1 MTLRQAQDGGP
12 STALLTDRYELT
24 MLDASLRDGTA
35 ERRCVFELFARRLPG
50 GRRFGVVAGTGRLLE
65 LIRDFTF
72 GDDELRFLRDEKV
85 VDAAT
90 LDFLEGYRFTGSIT
104 GYREGELYFPG
115 SPILT
120 VEGTFAEA
128 VVLETLALSVLNH
141 DSAIATAAAR
151 MSVAA
156 GERPLA
162 EMGSRR
168 AAESSA
174 VAAARAAYIAGF
186 GATSNLEAG
195 RRWGIPTMGTAAHS
209 WTLLHDSEEAAF
221 RAQIEALGVETTLLV
236 DTYDIREGVATAIRV
251 AGTGLGGVRI
261 DSGDLPTVAA
271 DVRAHLDDLGAAGTR
286 ITVTS
291 DLDEFA
297 IASLAASPVDS
308 YGVGT
313 SVVTGSG
320 SPTAGMV
327 YKLVARQDTT
337 GGWVAVAKS
346 STDKSSKG
354 GRKAAFR
361 TLDDGTA
368 TSELIAVSDGFE
380 QLQTVASHPAARAL
394 QVTLMAAGEPDASY
408 EGAAGVEAA
417 RAHHAR
423 VREELPVRALALSR
437 SDPAIPTV
445 YVDAE

>member
-1 MTLRQAQDGGP
+1 M

-24 MLDASLRDGTA
+24 MIDAALRDGTA
-35 ERRCVFELFARRLPG
+35 GRPCVFELFARRLPG
-50 GRRFGVVAGTGRLLE
+50 GRRFGVVAGTGRLLQE
-65 LIRDFTF
+65 VRDFRF
-72 GDDELRFLRDEKV
+72 GDDELRYLRDHAV
-85 VDAAT
+85 VSPETVAY
-90 LDFLEGYRFTGSIT
+90 LENYRFTGSIR

-120 VEGTFAEA
+120 IEGTFSEA
-128 VVLETLALSVLNH
+128 VVLETLALSILNH
-141 DSAIATAAAR
+141 DSAVATAAAR
-151 MSVAA
+151 MSIAA
-156 GERPLA
+156 GDRPLA

-168 AAESSA
+168 AGERSA
-174 VAAARAAYIAGF
+174 VAAARAAHIAGF

-195 RRWGIPTMGTAAHS
+195 RAWGIPTMGTAAHS
-209 WTLLHDSEEAAF
+209 FTLLHDTEELAF
-221 RAQIEALGVETTLLV
+221 RSQIDALGVETTLLI

-271 DVRAHLDDLGAAGTR
+271 AVRTQLDELGATGTK

-297 IASLAASPVDS
+297 IAALAASPVDS

-327 YKLVARQDTT
+327 YKLVARQDAA
-337 GGWVAVAKS
+337 GGWVAVAKAS
-346 STDKSSKG
+346 ADKGSKG

-361 TLDDGTA
+361 TLSRGTA
-368 TSELIAVSDGFE
+368 TSELIAISDGFE
-380 QLQTVASHPAARAL
+380 QVETAADHPDARPL
-394 QVTLMAAGEPDASY
+394 QVTFVDEGETDASF
-408 EGAAGVEAA
+408 EGPGGVALA
-417 RAHHAR
+417 RAHHAV
-423 VREELPVRALALSR
+423 VREELPITGLALSR
-437 SDPAIPTV
+437 SDPALPTV
-445 YVDAE
+445 YEEA

>member
-1 MTLRQAQDGGP
+1 M

-24 MLDASLRDGTA
+24 MIDAALRDGTA
-35 ERRCVFELFARRLPG
+35 GRPCVFELFARRLPG
-50 GRRFGVVAGTGRLLE
+50 GRRFGVVAGTGRLLQE
-65 LIRDFTF
+65 LRDFRF
-72 GDDELRFLRDEKV
+72 GDDELRFLRDHAV
-85 VDAAT
+85 VSPETVAY
-90 LDFLEGYRFTGSIT
+90 LESYRFTGSIR

-120 VEGTFAEA
+120 IEGTFAEA
-128 VVLETLALSVLNH
+128 VVLETLALSILNH
-141 DSAIATAAAR
+141 DSAVATAAAR
-151 MSVAA
+151 MSIAA
-156 GERPLA
+156 GDRPLA

-168 AAESSA
+168 AGERSA
-174 VAAARAAYIAGF
+174 VAAARAAHIAGF

-195 RRWGIPTMGTAAHS
+195 RAWGIPTMGTAAHS
-209 WTLLHDSEEAAF
+209 FTLLHDTEELAF
-221 RAQIEALGVETTLLV
+221 RSQIDALGVETTLLI

-271 DVRAHLDDLGAAGTR
+271 AVRTQLDELGATGTK

-297 IASLAASPVDS
+297 IAALAASPVDS

-327 YKLVARQDTT
+327 YKLVARQDAA
-337 GGWVAVAKS
+337 GGWVAVAKAS
-346 STDKSSKG
+346 ADKGSKG

-361 TLDDGTA
+361 TLSRGTA

-380 QLQTVASHPAARAL
+380 QVETAADHPDARPL
-394 QVTLMAAGEPDASY
+394 QVTFFDEGETDASF
-408 EGAAGVEAA
+408 EGPGGVALA
-417 RAHHAR
+417 RAHHAV
-423 VREELPVRALALSR
+423 VREELPITGLALSR
-437 SDPAIPTV
+437 SDPALPTV
-445 YVDAE
+445 YEEA

>member
-1 MTLRQAQDGGP
+1 M

-24 MLDASLRDGTA
+24 MIDAALRDGTA
-35 ERRCVFELFARRLPG
+35 GRPCVFELFARRLPG
-50 GRRFGVVAGTGRLLE
+50 GRRFGVVAGTGRLLQE
-65 LIRDFTF
+65 LRDFRF
-72 GDDELRFLRDEKV
+72 GDDELRFLRDHAV
-85 VDAAT
+85 VSPETVAY
-90 LDFLEGYRFTGSIT
+90 LESYRFTGSIR

-120 VEGTFAEA
+120 IEGTFAEA
-128 VVLETLALSVLNH
+128 VVLETLALSILNH
-141 DSAIATAAAR
+141 DSAVATAAAR
-151 MSVAA
+151 MSIAA
-156 GERPLA
+156 GDRPLA

-168 AAESSA
+168 AGERSA

-195 RRWGIPTMGTAAHS
+195 RTWGIPTMGTAAHS
-209 WTLLHDSEEAAF
+209 FTLLHDTEELAF
-221 RAQIEALGVETTLLV
+221 RSQIDALGVETTLLI

-271 DVRAHLDDLGAAGTR
+271 AVRTQLDELGATGTK

-297 IASLAASPVDS
+297 IAALAASPVDS

-320 SPTAGMV
+320 SPTASMV
-327 YKLVARQDTT
+327 YKLVARQDAA
-337 GGWVAVAKS
+337 GGWVAVAKAS
-346 STDKSSKG
+346 ADKGSKG

-361 TLDDGTA
+361 TLSRGTA
-368 TSELIAVSDGFE
+368 TSELIALSDGFE
-380 QLQTVASHPAARAL
+380 QVETAADHPDARPL
-394 QVTLMAAGEPDASY
+394 QVTFVDEGETDASF
-408 EGAAGVEAA
+408 EGPGGVALA
-417 RAHHAR
+417 RAHHAV
-423 VREELPVRALALSR
+423 VREELPITGLALSR
-437 SDPAIPTV
+437 SDPALPTV
-445 YVDAE
+445 YEEA

>member
-1 MTLRQAQDGGP
+1 MSADFPR

-24 MLDASLRDGTA
+24 MLDAALRDGTA
-35 ERRCVFELFARRLPG
+35 QRRCVFELFGRRLPG
-50 GRRFGVVAGTGRLLE
+50 GRRFGVVAGTGRLLS
-65 LIRDFTF
+65 LIRDFRF
-72 GDDELRFLRDEKV
+72 GDDELRYLRDEKV

-90 LDFLEGYRFTGSIT
+90 VAFLEGYRFTGSIT

-128 VVLETLALSVLNH
+128 VLLETLALSVLNH
-141 DSAIATAAAR
+141 DSAVATAAAR
-151 MSVAA
+151 MSIAA
-156 GERPLA
+156 GDRPLA

-168 AAESSA
+168 AGESSA

-195 RRWGIPTMGTAAHS
+195 RTWGVPTMGTAAHS
-209 WTLLHDSEEAAF
+209 WTLLHDTEEDAF
-221 RAQIEALGVETTLLV
+221 RAQVASLGVGTTLLV
-236 DTYDIREGVATAIRV
+236 DTYDIRTGVDTAIRV

-271 DVRAHLDDLGAAGTR
+271 TVREQLDGLGATGTR

-291 DLDEFA
+291 DLDEYA
-297 IASLAASPVDS
+297 IAALAASPVDA

-320 SPTAGMV
+320 TPTAGMV
-327 YKLVARQDTT
+327 YKLVARQDSA
-337 GGWVAVAKS
+337 GGWVAVAKA
-346 STDKSSKG
+346 STDKGSRG

-361 TLDDGTA
+361 TLERGTA

-380 QLQTVASHPAARAL
+380 ELDAAASHPDARAL
-394 QVTLMAAGEPDASY
+394 QSVLMQAGDPDAAH
-408 EGAAGVEAA
+408 EGPRGVEAA
-417 RAHHAR
+417 REHHAM

-437 SDPAIPTV
+437 SDPAIPTRFV
-445 YVDAE
+445 EAGGA

>member
-1 MTLRQAQDGGP
+1 MSAPRTALP

-24 MLDASLRDGTA
+24 MLDAALRDGTGS
-35 ERRCVFELFARRLPG
+35 RRCVFELFARRLSG
-50 GRRFGVVAGTGRLLE
+50 ARRFGVVAGTGRLLE
-65 LIRDFTF
+65 HIRSFRF
-72 GDDELRFLRDEKV
+72 GEDELRFLRDEKV
-85 VDAAT
+85 VDAET
-90 LDFLEGYRFTGSIT
+90 VRFLEDYRFRGSMT

-128 VVLETLALSVLNH
+128 VVLETIALSVLNY
-141 DSAIATAAAR
+141 DSAVATAAAR

-156 GERPLA
+156 GDRPLA

-168 AAESSA
+168 AGEASA

-195 RRWGIPTMGTAAHS
+195 RRWGIPTMGTAAHA
-209 WTLLHDSEEAAF
+209 WTLLHDTEEDAF
-221 RAQIEALGVETTLLV
+221 RAQIEALGVDTTLLI
-236 DTYDIREGVATAIRV
+236 DTYDIREGVETAIRV
-251 AGTGLGGVRI
+251 AGTDLGGVRI
-261 DSGDLPTVAA
+261 DSGDLPIVAA
-271 DVRAHLDDLGAAGTR
+271 EVRAQLDELGATGTK

-291 DLDEFA
+291 DLDEYA
-297 IASLAASPVDS
+297 IAALAASPVDS

-320 SPTAGMV
+320 SPTAGLV
-327 YKLVARQDTT
+327 YKLVARQGAD
-337 GGWVAVAKS
+337 GGWVSVAKAS
-346 STDKSSKG
+346 ADKASTG

-361 TLDDGTA
+361 TLDAGTA
-368 TSELIAVSDGFE
+368 KSELIMVSDGFE
-380 QLQTVASHPAARAL
+380 ALSPASSHPDARPL
-394 QVTLMAAGEPDASY
+394 QVPLIVDGEVDAAY
-408 EGAAGVEAA
+408 EGPAGVQAA
-417 RAHHAR
+417 RAHHGR

-445 YVDAE
+445 YRDAE

>member
-1 MTLRQAQDGGP
+1 M

-24 MLDASLRDGTA
+24 MIDAALRDGTA
-35 ERRCVFELFARRLPG
+35 GRPCVFELFARRLPG
-50 GRRFGVVAGTGRLLE
+50 GRRFGVVAGTGRLLQE
-65 LIRDFTF
+65 LRDFRF
-72 GDDELRFLRDEKV
+72 GDDELRFLRDHAV
-85 VDAAT
+85 VSPETVAY
-90 LDFLEGYRFTGSIT
+90 LESYRFTGSIR

-120 VEGTFAEA
+120 IEGTFSEA
-128 VVLETLALSVLNH
+128 VVLETLALSILNH
-141 DSAIATAAAR
+141 DSAVATAAAR
-151 MSVAA
+151 MSIAA
-156 GERPLA
+156 GDRPLA

-168 AAESSA
+168 AGERSA
-174 VAAARAAYIAGF
+174 VAAARAAHIAGF

-195 RRWGIPTMGTAAHS
+195 RAWGIPTMGTAAHS
-209 WTLLHDSEEAAF
+209 FTLLHDTEELAF
-221 RAQIEALGVETTLLV
+221 RSQIDALGVETTLLI

-271 DVRAHLDDLGAAGTR
+271 AVRTQLDELGATGTK

-297 IASLAASPVDS
+297 IAALAASPVDS

-320 SPTAGMV
+320 SPTASMV
-327 YKLVARQDTT
+327 YKLVARQDAA
-337 GGWVAVAKS
+337 GGWVAVAKAS
-346 STDKSSKG
+346 ADKGSKG

-361 TLDDGTA
+361 TLSRGTA

-380 QLQTVASHPAARAL
+380 QVETAADHPDARPL
-394 QVTLMAAGEPDASY
+394 QVTFVDAGETDASF
-408 EGAAGVEAA
+408 EGPGGVTLA
-417 RAHHAR
+417 RAHHAV
-423 VREELPVRALALSR
+423 VREELPITGLALSR
-437 SDPAIPTV
+437 SDPALPTV
-445 YVDAE
+445 YEEA

>member
-1 MTLRQAQDGGP
+1 MTAR

-24 MLDASLRDGTA
+24 MLDAALRDGTA
-35 ERRCVFELFARRLPG
+35 HRRCVFELFGRRLPG
-50 GRRFGVVAGTGRLLE
+50 ARRFGVVGGIGRLLT
-65 LIRDFTF
+65 LLRDFRF
-72 GDDELRFLRDEKV
+72 DDDELRYLRDERV

-90 LDFLEGYRFTGSIT
+90 LAFLEDYRFTGTIT

-115 SPILT
+115 SPVLT

-151 MSVAA
+151 MSIAA
-156 GERPLA
+156 GDRPLA

-168 AAESSA
+168 AGESSA

-186 GATSNLEAG
+186 DATSNLEAG
-195 RRWGIPTMGTAAHS
+195 RTWGIPTMGTAAHA
-209 WTLLHDSEEAAF
+209 WTLLHDTEEDAF
-221 RAQIEALGVETTLLV
+221 RAQIAALGVGTTLLV
-236 DTYDIREGVATAIRV
+236 DTYDIGAGVETAIRV

-271 DVRAHLDDLGAAGTR
+271 AVREQLDALGAVGTR

-291 DLDEFA
+291 DLDEYA
-297 IASLAASPVDS
+297 IASLAASPVDA

-313 SVVTGSG
+313 QLVTGSG
-320 SPTAGMV
+320 TPTAGMV
-327 YKLVARQDTT
+327 YKLVARQDAA
-337 GGWVAVAKS
+337 GGWVGVAKA
-346 STDKSSKG
+346 STDKGSRG

-361 TLDDGTA
+361 SLDEGTA
-368 TSELIAVSDGFE
+368 TAEVIAVSDGFE
-380 QLQTVASHPAARAL
+380 ALDTVAQHPGSRAL
-394 QVTLMAAGEPDASY
+394 QVVLAEGGEPDAAA
-408 EGAAGVEAA
+408 EGRTGVRAA

-445 YVDAE
+445 YVEA